1 MVFSLKSRKEKTMSK
16 HQFTRKAQQMKA
28 FLKDTA
34 EQLSRLNGVVQRQSK
49 LTGSRL
55 VQIVVLGWLDK
66 PTASLN
72 ELSQVAAD
80 LNVEISA
87 AGIQQRLTGQ
97 TVRLLKDLVQQAL
110 VSFRQK
116 TRLPEAVLA
125 HFNAVH
131 LLDSSLIALPDH
143 LRETFPGSR
152 KRISPAEMKVQLSF
166 DYLSGNLNAV
176 DVQTGISPDQK
187 CELLV
192 EWAEPGSLSL
202 VDLGYFKKGH
212 LEAIDRKGAYFL
224 SRLQTQTNLYQQAED
239 SEPIDLPRF
248 LAELPGNTGEVWL
261 YMKADKRAFPVR
273 LVYARLPKAVAEER
287 RRKAH
292 ANAKRRGKTCSERH
306 LGLLDYALF
315 VTNVPSDWLSPHQV
329 MLVYRVRWQVELI
342 FKLWKSQAQLDV
354 VSNCRLERVMCQFYA
369 RLLGIILFHWSVA
382 PSRILPVGEISLPKA
397 FAVFQRHAL
406 RFIDVMRRQGRGL
419 ATLLQRITDD
429 FQQFALKTNRRKSP
443 STFALLV
450 LEGA

>member
-1 MVFSLKSRKEKTMSK
+1 MSSQQFS
-16 HQFTRKAQQMKA
+16 RKAQQVKA
-28 FLKDTA
+28 FLKDRA
-34 EQLSRLNGVVQRQSK
+34 EQLSRLTGAVRRQSK

-55 VQIVVLGWLDK
+55 VQIVVLGWLDN

-72 ELSQVAAD
+72 ELSQVAQD
-80 LNVEISA
+80 LEVQISA

-97 TVRLLKDLVQQAL
+97 TVAFLKELVQESL
-110 VSFRQK
+110 SSFRQK
-116 TRLPEAVLA
+116 TRLPETVLE
-125 HFNAVH
+125 HFSAVH
-131 LLDSSLIALPDH
+131 LLDSSLIALPGH
-143 LRETFPGSR
+143 LREAFPGSR
-152 KRISPAEMKVQLSF
+152 KRISPAEMKIQLSF

-202 VDLGYFKKGH
+202 ADLGYFKKGH
-212 LEAIDRKGAYFL
+212 LEAIDQAGAYFL
-224 SRLQTQTNLYQQAED
+224 SRLQTQTNLYPQAED
-239 SEPIDLPRF
+239 TEPIDLPRF
-248 LAELPGNTGEVWL
+248 LAELPGDTGAVWL
-261 YMKADKRAFPVR
+261 YMNVDKRTFRVR
-273 LVYARLPKAVAEER
+273 LVYARLPKAVAEQR

-306 LGLLDYALF
+306 LGLLDFALF
-315 VTNVPSDWLSPHQV
+315 VTNVPCDWLSPRQV
-329 MLVYRVRWQVELI
+329 LLVYRVRWQVELI

-354 VSNCRLERVMCQFYA
+354 VSNCRLERVLCQFYA
-369 RLLGIILFHWSVA
+369 RLLGLILFHWSVA
-382 PSRILPVGEISLPKA
+382 PARILPVGEISLPKA

-429 FQQFALKTNRRKSP
+429 FRQFALKTDRRKSP